1 MKELREYNLSFI
13 GLKEGEHKFEY
24 QIDNKFFDVYK
35 YDEYLKADLKVDLVF
50 VKKTN
55 MLELDFEVSGS
66 VNVPCD
72 LTGEPFD
79 LETSGKLSLIVKFG
93 DEFNDEN
100 EEILIIPNSA
110 HQVNVAQYIYEMIV
124 LAVPIKRIHPEAQ
137 TGDFA
142 QGTLEKLEEL
152 KISKKN
158 SKDNEETTD
167 PRWGKLKDLLI
178 DKNQHNGTS
187 KKKDI

>member
-1 MKELREYNLSFI
+1 
-13 GLKEGEHKFEY
+13 EY
-24 QIDNKFFDVYK
+24 QIDNTFFDVFK
-35 YDEYLKADLKVDLVF
+35 YDEYLKANLKVDLVF
-50 VKKTN
+50 VKKVN
-55 MLELDFEVSGS
+55 MLELDFRVSGT

-79 LETSGKLSLIVKFG
+79 LETNGKLSLIVKFG
-93 DEFNDEN
+93 EEFNNDN

-124 LAVPIKRIHPEAQ
+124 LAVPVKRIHPEAAN
-137 TGDFA
+137 GDFA
-142 QGTLEKLEEL
+142 IDTLEKLEEL
-152 KISKKN
+152 KISTSNITK
-158 SKDNEETTD
+158 EETTD